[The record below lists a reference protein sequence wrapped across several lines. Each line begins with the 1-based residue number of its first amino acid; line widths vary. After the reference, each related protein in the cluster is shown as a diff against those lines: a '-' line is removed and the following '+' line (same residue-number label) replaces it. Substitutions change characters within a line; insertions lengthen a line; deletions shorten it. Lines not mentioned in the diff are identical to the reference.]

1 MTDYVSA
8 IARRH
13 KIELVHHVS
22 VAGKME
28 RHVEF
33 VHIDWER
40 RVVWLPGGR
49 WVPFENVAVGE
60 EEAGGRVDA
69 PELAKA
75 APRDLT
81 IWCHCGK
88 AYASL
93 QALGAHQR
101 FCKGGVAT

>member
-1 MTDYVSA
+1 MDYVSA

-69 PELAKA
+69 PDLAKA
-75 APRDLT
+75 APREAHL
-81 IWCHCGK
+81 CGCGK
-88 AYASL
+88 VYENR
-93 QALGAHQR
+93 QGLGAHQR
-101 FCKGGVAT
+101 FCKGVAT